1 MLFRSRM
8 LAVFG
13 DSIPVDFFTGSG
25 LPMTQKEKVA
35 ANDNG
40 AGKEEAEQHLR
51 SIARAVGRHIAREHF
66 RVWERRQ
73 QRAANDNQLTASEEE
88 GQDRKSTRLNSS
100 H

>member
-1 MLFRSRM
+1 M
-8 LAVFG
+8 AVFG
-13 DSIPVDFFTGSG
+13 DSIPVDYFTGSG

-88 GQDRKSTRLNSS
+88 GQTPEG
-100 H
+100 

>member
-1 MLFRSRM
+1 
-8 LAVFG
+8 
-13 DSIPVDFFTGSG
+13 
-25 LPMTQKEKVA
+25 MTQKEKVA

-66 RVWERRQ
+66 RVWEGRQ

-88 GQDRKSTRLNSS
+88 GQTPEG
-100 H
+100 